1 MQLEMFNEQLK
12 IKCGLAYKAPE
23 GGRQKG
29 LYTSCRSPT
38 RQSQGRLE
46 RILKRHRWCWL
57 VEKTAATA
65 QILLRPYPL
74 SPLSNN
80 SLSLQWGRA
89 TKLQLRGTGGN
100 SCRWEGKQERKGS
113 LLWEQQISPKAQVHR
128 TCLSLSPLHPPHGN
142 KHLVKVRVEYFSW
155 ESGKRLIVSG

>member
-12 IKCGLAYKAPE
+12 IKCGLACKAPE

-38 RQSQGRLE
+38 RESQGRLE

-57 VEKTAATA
+57 GEKTAATT

-74 SPLSNN
+74 CPRSNN

-89 TKLQLRGTGGN
+89 TKTVAQGYWWKLLQVGR
-100 SCRWEGKQERKGS
+100 EARKKRFTPVGAADQPQSPGS
-113 LLWEQQISPKAQVHR
+113 QNLPQ
-128 TCLSLSPLHPPHGN
+128 SLSSTPSP
-142 KHLVKVRVEYFSW
+142 W
-155 ESGKRLIVSG
+155 